1 MSTLT
6 SDGFGPGRSAPNQ
19 PFRLSQLLK
28 DALGGSAGA
37 TQARPRRPASLERY
51 VFRTIAQRGVSEMT
65 SADISEARGGAASLV
80 AVLDTCQAAPAVVSG
95 RIALETLVGLL
106 PPLGWRRAVVAL

>member
-19 PFRLSQLLK
+19 PFRLSQLLT

-65 SADISEARGGAASLV
+65 SADISEARGAAGLV